1 VRKTDTTDHLEEL
14 GVDGNIILMRILKE
28 RKDLDWIKMTQNK
41 DKRMALVNAEIKL
54 WIS

>member
-1 VRKTDTTDHLEEL
+1 VGKTDKTDHLEEL

-28 RKDLDWIKMTQNK
+28 REDDWIKLTQNK
-41 DKRMALVNAEIKL
+41 DKRRALVKADIKL